1 MCLIHHLWLAVL
13 FVFCLFLSVCVL
25 RTFTIMNS
33 NYFLSIDCIR
43 LPLQAFKFFIKVI
56 VYYVILKQY
65 SFNQNET
72 DFVIIM
78 LHCLTSMSLF
88 RESLS
93 ISVNCVSSQFSPNPS
108 NCEHLFKVYSLFL
121 CVLCFRSLHTLL
133 CHLLEWW
140 W

>member
-1 MCLIHHLWLAVL
+1 MLNPPSLTGSIVC
-13 FVFCLFLSVCVL
+13 FVFKCVL
-25 RTFTIMNS
+25 RTFTVMKS

-43 LPLQAFKFFIKVI
+43 LPLRAFKICIKVI
-56 VYYVILKQY
+56 VYYVIL
-65 SFNQNET
+65 NQNET

-88 RESLS
+88 LESLS
-93 ISVNCVSSQFSPNPS
+93 ISVNCVSFQFSPNPS

-121 CVLCFRSLHTLL
+121 CVLCFRSLHTRL